1 MAFKIDPNVA
11 KDTPLKFM
19 MNMLTIH
26 AVVEEEKA
34 REMFWAVRTH
44 YYSEKWKTASMLFQ
58 NLGSFQGV
66 FDFSC
71 R

>member
-11 KDTPLKFM
+11 KNTPLKFM

-34 REMFWAVRTH
+34 REIDRQTK
-44 YYSEKWKTASMLFQ
+44 S
-58 NLGSFQGV
+58 
-66 FDFSC
+66 
-71 R
+71 